1 MVVLSLEK
9 EAISA
14 NLDELFAFV
23 EQSLISLDAP
33 LENRGKMM
41 MALDELIANV
51 VNYAYPEGQPGK
63 VNLRM
68 YRNDNTIT
76 AELVDQGKPFDP
88 TKHPE
93 PDVSLPIEER
103 PIGGLGIHLTRK
115 MMSSFKYERAGGEN
129 RLVIT
134 TTWGKAI

>member
-1 MVVLSLEK
+1 
-9 EAISA
+9 
-14 NLDELFAFV
+14 
-23 EQSLISLDAP
+23 
-33 LENRGKMM
+33 
-41 MALDELIANV
+41 
-51 VNYAYPEGQPGK
+51 
-63 VNLRM
+63 
-68 YRNDNTIT
+68 
-76 AELVDQGKPFDP
+76 LVDQGKPFDP